1 MKAVLVVEDDLHMRA
16 FIRVLLE
23 TAGYGAIITQ
33 NGREGLQRAGESLPD
48 LIILDLM
55 MPEEGGI
62 PMYRE
67 LKSSDR
73 LKHIPVIVL
82 SGVENNTFSHSL
94 RMLNLGQADPI
105 PGPEAYIEK
114 PPNPEELLQTIQHI
128 LGPGV

>member
-23 TAGYGAIITQ
+23 TSGYGAVFAR
-33 NGREGLQRAGESLPD
+33 NGSEGLRKVGESLAD

-67 LKSSDR
+67 LKRNDR
-73 LKHIPVIVL
+73 FKDIPVIVL

-94 RMLNLGQADPI
+94 RMVDLGQEDPI
-105 PGPEAYIEK
+105 PGPDAYIEK
-114 PPNPEELLQTIQHI
+114 PPNPEKLLKTIERI